1 MEQIR
6 PFPPTDLIDKA
17 EEQEAILLA
26 PAVDLKNWVVANW
39 LTLGGE
45 LHNPDH
51 DHIRGFQQHP
61 QVMESISMKYF
72 KKRLM
77 MQF

>member
-6 PFPPTDLIDKA
+6 PFPPTELIDQA

-26 PAVDLKNWVVANW
+26 PAVDLKDWVIKNW
-39 LTLGGE
+39 LTIGGE

-51 DHIRGFQQHP
+51 DHIAELIHDDENFLA
-61 QVMESISMKYF
+61 F
-72 KKRLM
+72 A
-77 MQF
+77 